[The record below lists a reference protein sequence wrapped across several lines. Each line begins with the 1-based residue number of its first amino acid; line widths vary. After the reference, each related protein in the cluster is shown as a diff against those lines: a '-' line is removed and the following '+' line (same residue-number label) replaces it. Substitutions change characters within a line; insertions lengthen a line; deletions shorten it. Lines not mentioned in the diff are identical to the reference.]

1 MTNKHYIPARI
12 NIDLDVS
19 DLIELATQKAKE
31 QGIEWSKT
39 PELTYMPC
47 TEKGGITVRPRWN
60 NCDDGGFEE
69 QAEAFANG
77 CSLDRVRVTVFLPKV
92 QPNTEITE

>member
-19 DLIELATQKAKE
+19 DLIELATQKARE

-39 PELTYMPC
+39 PELAYMPC
-47 TEKGGITVRPRWN
+47 TEKGGITVRPRWDE
-60 NCDDGGFEE
+60 CDGYEA